1 MDCNLLQNMLTF
13 CNKIVTTW
21 TESDRDSQHEKRHRI
36 GKDLLDIYFILG
48 KWQTFSRYSNLM
60 RDMK

>member
-1 MDCNLLQNMLTF
+1 MLTF

-21 TESDRDSQHEKRHRI
+21 TESDRDTQHEKRHRI

-48 KWQTFSRYSNLM
+48 KLQTFSRYSHLM
-60 RDMK
+60 CDMK